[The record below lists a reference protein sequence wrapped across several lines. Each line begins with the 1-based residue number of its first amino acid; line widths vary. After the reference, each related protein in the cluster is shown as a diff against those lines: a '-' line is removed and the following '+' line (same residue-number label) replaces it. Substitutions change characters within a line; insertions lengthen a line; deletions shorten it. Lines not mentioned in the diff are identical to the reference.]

1 MIFEA
6 FRRAGLA
13 IVTGVLIAGATPI
26 AVHGAEPAEASYW
39 RATYSSASHDWR
51 ASKRAAARAA
61 RSRPRPVQQS
71 TRDDALSAHLEN
83 KAACVSL
90 ACPGYILL
98 GVGF

>member
-6 FRRAGLA
+6 FRRASLA
-13 IVTGVLIAGATPI
+13 IVTGVLVAGATTF
-26 AVHGAEPAEASYW
+26 AVRGAEPAEAAYW
-39 RATYSSASHDWR
+39 RATYSSASNDWR
-51 ASKRAAARAA
+51 ASKRAAVRAA
-61 RSRPRPVQQS
+61 RPRPRPMQQV
-71 TRDDALSAHLEN
+71 TRDGALSAHLEN